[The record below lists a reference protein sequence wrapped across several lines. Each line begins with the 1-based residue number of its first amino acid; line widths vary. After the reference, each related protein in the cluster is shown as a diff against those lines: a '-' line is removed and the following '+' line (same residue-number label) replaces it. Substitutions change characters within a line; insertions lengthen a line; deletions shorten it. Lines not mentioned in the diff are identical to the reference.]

1 MAAIFILI
9 AFSLFL
15 ATGFLLA
22 FYWAVKD
29 GQYEDD
35 VTPSIRILYE
45 NSEKQ
50 SKAIPPVST
59 PEP

>member
-1 MAAIFILI
+1 MAAIIILI

-45 NSEKQ
+45 KL
-50 SKAIPPVST
+50 
-59 PEP
+59 